1 MSYSMGSQALFL
13 ATAVAVSAGII
24 VLFDLLRENYFPN
37 AELEVTKNDRNSP
50 HKKTF
55 LKSCL
60 SSGKGEKKM
69 NSKKKRVHFAAD
81 VRDSG
86 KNGEE
91 YRRRLY
97 RKSCGKKILDMPANP
112 TALYSSGIL
121 KESVHRMEFSY

>member
-37 AELEVTKNDRNSP
+37 AELEVTKNGRNCP

-60 SSGKGEKKM
+60 SSGEKRM

-91 YRRRLY
+91 YRRQY

-121 KESVHRMEFSY
+121 KESVLRMEFSY

>member
-1 MSYSMGSQALFL
+1 MSYSMGSQAVFL

-24 VLFDLLRENYFPN
+24 VLFLRENYFPN
-37 AELEVTKNDRNSP
+37 AELEVNKNAQNP
-50 HKKTF
+50 PQGKTI

-60 SSGKGEKKM
+60 SSATGEK
-69 NSKKKRVHFAAD
+69 KKKRVHFAAD

-97 RKSCGKKILDMPANP
+97 RKCCEKNIMDMPANP
-112 TALYSSGIL
+112 TALYDGIL
-121 KESVHRMEFSY
+121 KESGYLTGFSY